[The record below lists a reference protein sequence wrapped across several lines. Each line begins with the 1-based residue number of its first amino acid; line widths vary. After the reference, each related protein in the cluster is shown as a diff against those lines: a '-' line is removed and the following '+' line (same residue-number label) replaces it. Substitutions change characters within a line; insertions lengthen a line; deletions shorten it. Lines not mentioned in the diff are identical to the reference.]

1 MRHVQVM
8 EDNCNVEA
16 ITRLTEEAFGV
27 DPLVLVGVNTLKI
40 EDSESTRS
48 TERHIFN
55 QKFFQNKSKLIF
67 PNFLFISWQF
77 SVMLFPLP
85 LCQING

>member
-16 ITRLTEEAFGV
+16 ITRVTEKAFGV

-40 EDSESTRS
+40 EDS
-48 TERHIFN
+48 
-55 QKFFQNKSKLIF
+55 
-67 PNFLFISWQF
+67 
-77 SVMLFPLP
+77 
-85 LCQING
+85 